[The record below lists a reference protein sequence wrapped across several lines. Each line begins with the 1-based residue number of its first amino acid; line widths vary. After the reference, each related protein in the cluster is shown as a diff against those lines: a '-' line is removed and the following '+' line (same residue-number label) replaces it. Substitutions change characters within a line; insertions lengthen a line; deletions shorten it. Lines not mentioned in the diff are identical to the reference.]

1 MFSFSANDESKTKI
15 CSAFEPFYIELA
27 WENNRVQPS
36 DISRPNHWFPH
47 ETRLGN
53 DCGKSILMTYCRL
66 MSGKRFW
73 LVALGGK
80 FALTNQKR

>member
-15 CSAFEPFYIELA
+15 CFAFEPFYIELA
-27 WENNRVQPS
+27 WENNREQPS
-36 DISRPNHWFPH
+36 DISRPHHWFPN

-53 DCGKSILMTYCRL
+53 DCRKSILMMYRRL
-66 MSGKRFW
+66 RSGKRFW

-80 FALTNQKR
+80 FALTNQKG